1 MTGDLREWNP
11 VYHLEASL
19 GRGGV
24 LETQDHVCLDVC
36 WSMWAALKRGQAVSC
51 SPVSAV
57 ASTLLMSVST
67 HDQENGLVP
76 I

>member
-1 MTGDLREWNP
+1 MTGDVREWNP
-11 VYHLEASL
+11 VYHLEGSL

-24 LETQDHVCLDVC
+24 LETQDRVCLDVC
-36 WSMWAALKRGQAVSC
+36 WGTCAALKRGQAVSC

-57 ASTLLMSVST
+57 ASTLLISVSI
-67 HDQENGLVP
+67 HDQENGFAP